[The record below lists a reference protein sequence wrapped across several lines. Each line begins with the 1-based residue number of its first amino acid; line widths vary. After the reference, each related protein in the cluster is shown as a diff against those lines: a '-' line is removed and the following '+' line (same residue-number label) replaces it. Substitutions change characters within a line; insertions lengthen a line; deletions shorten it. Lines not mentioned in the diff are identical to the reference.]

1 MNIKNGLLKAALTFL
16 LYGACMGLPS
26 VVFAAAATASG
37 AQPALRLGQVDISA
51 APMAYQNPLSGVQLD
66 AGQTRALVLRL
77 YQTQALNQDDINQK
91 LRLLGVEAKG
101 QGFALPNPYLP
112 QYQGQDLPLPM
123 LRQGR
128 INNKPIDNP
137 EGYAQT
143 QEGYRIQPDGQRVY
157 YGQKPVAAWYA
168 QIRNG
173 GAAAQEVC
181 AVRFEPGQQ
190 RSYRL
195 QTFASAQAAQ
205 AAGWT
210 ITHQYHCGACSSLK
224 DLAVY
229 IALPDLTAPA
239 RLCAKR
245 GYGLNANLGKVKACI
260 EQSTGMT
267 PACAES
273 WAYNATHTAQ
283 NCMGVCLQTYGAGKS
298 EGLDLLARAKGAYQL
313 LVQEKFQSCP
323 PQVPSSQPAIRQ
335 ALEQAG
341 CPLENENTGKLNA
354 CLWCD
359 ERISGPGFKYQ
370 AARTR
375 RNSGL
380 HSEIPRDNDPLF
392 YTADHS
398 RYFSAS
404 KP

>member
-1 MNIKNGLLKAALTFL
+1 MSVKNSCFKAPQTWALYALSCGF
-16 LYGACMGLPS
+16 A
-26 VVFAAAATASG
+26 FNAAAQT
-37 AQPALRLGQVDISA
+37 PVPTLRLGQTDIA
-51 APMAYQNPLSGVQLD
+51 AAAINYQNLLTGQALTH
-66 AGQTRALVLRL
+66 GQTRALVQQL
-77 YQTQALNQDDINQK
+77 YQTQVLNQAQINQE
-91 LRLLGVEAKG
+91 LQLLGTDAKG
-101 QGFALPNPYLP
+101 RGFTLANPYAP
-112 QYQGQDLPLPM
+112 QYQGQDLALPQE
-123 LRQGR
+123 RQALIGG
-128 INNKPIDNP
+128 KLHSNP
-137 EGYAQT
+137 ESYAQT
-143 QEGYRIQPDGQRVY
+143 QEGYRTNTDGLRVY

-190 RSYRL
+190 RNYRL

-229 IALPDLTAPA
+229 IALPDLTAPV

-245 GYGLNANLGKVKACI
+245 SHGRSANLGQLKTCI
-260 EQSTGMT
+260 EASTGLS
-267 PACAES
+267 PICAES
-273 WAYNATHTAQ
+273 WAYNALHTAQ
-283 NCMGVCLQTYGAGKS
+283 NCMGECLQTYGGGSGEKAQWW
-298 EGLDLLARAKGAYQL
+298 ARARGAYQL
-313 LVQEKFQSCP
+313 LVEENFQSCP
-323 PQVPSSQPAIRQ
+323 PLVPSDNPSIRQ
-335 ALEQAG
+335 TMAQAG
-341 CPLENENTGKLNA
+341 CPLENEKTGKLNA

-398 RYFSAS
+398 RYFSTP

>member
-1 MNIKNGLLKAALTFL
+1 MRIKIKGLLAVAAFCLWVSNL
-16 LYGACMGLPS
+16 H
-26 VVFAAAATASG
+26 
-37 AQPALRLGQVDISA
+37 AQPAHAPLRLGQVDIA
-51 APMAYQNPLSGVQLD
+51 AAAIHYQNPLSGAQLD
-66 AGQTRALVLRL
+66 AEQTRALVASL
-77 YQTQALNQDDINQK
+77 YQTQLVNQAQINQA
-91 LRLLGVEAKG
+91 LQLKG
-101 QGFALPNPYLP
+101 DEGRGENFMLPNPYLP
-112 QYQGQDLPLPM
+112 QYQGVDLALPK
-123 LRQGR
+123 LRQAH
-128 INNKPIDNP
+128 IHNKLIDNP

-143 QEGYRIQPDGQRVY
+143 QEGYRIDANGQRVY

-195 QTFASAQAAQ
+195 QTFVSAQAAQ

-210 ITHQYHCGACSSLK
+210 ITHQYHCGACSSLQ

-229 IALPDLTAPA
+229 IGLPDLTAPA

-245 GYGLNANLGKVKACI
+245 GYGQNANLGKVKACI
-260 EQSTGMT
+260 EESTGLS

-273 WAYNATHTAQ
+273 WAYNAMHTAQ
-283 NCMGVCLQTYGAGKS
+283 NCMGVCLQTYGGGKS
-298 EGLDLLARAKGAYQL
+298 EGLDVLARARGAYQL

-323 PQVPSSQPAIRQ
+323 PQVPSSNRAVRQ
-335 ALEQAG
+335 VLQQAG
-341 CPLENENTGKLNA
+341 CPLENEKTGKLNA

-380 HSEIPRDNDPLF
+380 QSEIPREHDKLF

-404 KP
+404 NRQKSP

>member
-1 MNIKNGLLKAALTFL
+1 MHIKNGFLKAGQALWLYVVCAAL
-16 LYGACMGLPS
+16 LHAAN
-26 VVFAAAATASG
+26 AAAPSTSPSL
-37 AQPALRLGQVDISA
+37 QLGQVDISA
-51 APMAYQNPLSGVQLD
+51 AAIHYQNPLSGVQLNPE
-66 AGQTRALVLRL
+66 QTRALVASL
-77 YQTQALNQDDINQK
+77 YQTQVSNQAQINQALQLK
-91 LRLLGVEAKG
+91 GDEAKG
-101 QGFALPNPYLP
+101 EHFMLANPYFP
-112 QYQGQDLPLPM
+112 QYQGQDLPLPK
-123 LRQGR
+123 LRQALIQGQLQ
-128 INNKPIDNP
+128 NNP

-143 QEGYRIQPDGQRVY
+143 QEGYREDAHGQRVY

-181 AVRFEPGQQ
+181 AVRFAPGQH
-190 RSYRL
+190 RDYRL

-210 ITHQYHCGACSSLK
+210 VTHQYHCGACSSLK

-229 IALPDLTAPA
+229 IGLPDLTAPA

-245 GYGLNANLGKVKACI
+245 GYGQNANLGKVKACI
-260 EQSTGMT
+260 QQNTGLS

-273 WAYNATHTAQ
+273 WAYNAMHTAQ
-283 NCMGVCLQTYGAGKS
+283 HCMGACLQTYGGGK
-298 EGLDLLARAKGAYQL
+298 GQGADWWARARGAYQL

-323 PQVPSSQPAIRQ
+323 PQVPSKNPAFRQ
-335 ALEQAG
+335 MLAQAG

-380 HSEIPRDNDPLF
+380 ESEIPRDNDKLF

-398 RYFSAS
+398 RYFLV
-404 KP
+404 PNR